1 MTPVASL
8 RPAAQVTQ
16 GAVSYDI
23 DTITQ
28 LYLGSDVGMLWLG
41 DVLMLYKKD
50 LRLIL

>member
-16 GAVSYDI
+16 GAVSYDR

-28 LYLGSDVGMLWLG
+28 LFMGSDWGVMGN
-41 DVLMLYKKD
+41 
-50 LRLIL
+50 